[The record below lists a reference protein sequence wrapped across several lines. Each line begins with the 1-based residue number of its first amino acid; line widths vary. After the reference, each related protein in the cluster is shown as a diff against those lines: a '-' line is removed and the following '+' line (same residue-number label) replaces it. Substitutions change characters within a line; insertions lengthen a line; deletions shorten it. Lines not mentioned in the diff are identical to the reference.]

1 MLASRTN
8 GGSIFAWSFFEPLH
22 SRFRVALFSRRPT
35 SKFLAPTD
43 AGAWFGRMSNGA
55 GHQDDATFD
64 VEALRLRFCRQF
76 LAERQI
82 IARYLRQCDWNHASW
97 IMLLELYAA
106 DAVGKP
112 LSVSSLGHASGISIA
127 TAGRLTLILE
137 EREFVERER
146 DPHDARRTH
155 VALTAR
161 GLAAM
166 RCILDDCAKPRLS
179 WRV

>member
-1 MLASRTN
+1 
-8 GGSIFAWSFFEPLH
+8 
-22 SRFRVALFSRRPT
+22 
-35 SKFLAPTD
+35 
-43 AGAWFGRMSNGA
+43 MSNGA

-64 VEALRLRFCRQF
+64 VEAVRLRFCRQ
-76 LAERQI
+76 LIAERQI
-82 IARYLRQCDWNHASW
+82 IARYLRQSDWNHASW

-106 DAVGKP
+106 DAIGKP
-112 LSVSSLGHASGISIA
+112 LSVSSLGHAAGISIA
-127 TAGRLTLILE
+127 TAGRLALILE

-146 DPHDARRTH
+146 DPRDARRTH

-179 WRV
+179 WQI